1 MVIERKVNQN
11 SKKHVLVRYI
21 YIFQELYFLMRMIV
35 LREGEKETKEE
46 KKTGRRAK
54 KVKGAD
60 FMKLLSQGNSFLK
73 ALQNQPT
80 QAL

>member
-35 LREGEKETKEE
+35 LREGEKETKKGGKENG
-46 KKTGRRAK
+46 KASGRK
-54 KVKGAD
+54 
-60 FMKLLSQGNSFLK
+60 
-73 ALQNQPT
+73 
-80 QAL
+80 